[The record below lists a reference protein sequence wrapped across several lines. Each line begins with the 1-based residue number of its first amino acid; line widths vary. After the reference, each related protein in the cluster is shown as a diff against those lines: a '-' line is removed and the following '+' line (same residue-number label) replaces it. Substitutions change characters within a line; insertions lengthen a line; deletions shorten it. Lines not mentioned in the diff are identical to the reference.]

1 MRDAKTKTVERRSIL
16 SRCDKCPHRAVIYQ
30 KYSGMRLCREHL
42 QQDVLRKVRESLR
55 RTGLFG
61 KSARIIIELD
71 GGRNS
76 VALASILKSTFFLRR
91 DIDLLAVVI
100 DEGARGS
107 SAAAEACRQAELLEI
122 PVQRKRLAD
131 IDNQVP
137 SAVGGLEARR
147 SLLLLSAIESEAG
160 IIATARDLDDE
171 ALEIFLRYLRGDI
184 GSHELDG
191 DDVHWIR
198 PLARIPKREVRL
210 YAIIEGLRG
219 LADRE
224 SCGEELFNQAKR
236 LLSEFDSRHPGTDY
250 SLLRGWERHLSSRV
264 EGAKPLSKD
273 GKYSKPA
280 PR

>member
-1 MRDAKTKTVERRSIL
+1 
-16 SRCDKCPHRAVIYQ
+16 
-30 KYSGMRLCREHL
+30 MRLCREHL

-71 GGRNS
+71 GGRNG
-76 VALASILKSTFFLRR
+76 VILASILKSTFFLRR

-107 SAAAEACRQAELLEI
+107 CAAAEACRQAEMLEI
-122 PVQRKRLAD
+122 PLHRKRLAD
-131 IDNQVP
+131 LDNEMP
-137 SAVGGLEARR
+137 SAVGALDARR
-147 SLLLLSAIESEAG
+147 SMLLLSARECQAG
-160 IIATARDLDDE
+160 VIATARDLDDE

-184 GSHELDG
+184 GAHGQEG
-191 DDVHWIR
+191 NDVHWIK
-198 PLARIPKREVRL
+198 PLARIPKREARL
-210 YAIIEGLRG
+210 YAITVGLRG

-224 SCGEELFNQAKR
+224 SRGEELFDQAKR

-264 EGAKPLSKD
+264 EG
-273 GKYSKPA
+273 GKAFK
-280 PR
+280 